1 MKGIKRHRLPESY
14 EKRLEQMKD
23 TPSFLGFIII
33 NCQLPK
39 LMKNLTQTQQ
49 KHE

>member
-1 MKGIKRHRLPESY
+1 
-14 EKRLEQMKD
+14 MKD
-23 TPSFLGFIII
+23 TPSFLGLDII

-39 LMKNLTQTQQ
+39 LMKNLTQNQQ